1 MQEYILRQGTAPLL
15 VSLPH
20 DGTGLPATVA
30 ARMTVTARRVPD
42 TDWHVGRLYDFAGE
56 LGASV
61 IVPRWSRYVADL
73 NRDPAGHAL
82 YPGRSETA
90 LVPVTTFAG
99 EPIYTHGDEPGT
111 REVAL
116 RREMYWQPYHDALQA
131 ELARMRQQHPRVVLW
146 DGHSIR
152 ARVPK
157 FFDGQ
162 LPDFNLGTA
171 DGASC
176 SATLQEQLAAV
187 LRERADG
194 SLFTHVVNG
203 RFKGGYI
210 TRHYGRPEAG
220 VEAVQLE
227 LAQYTYMDED
237 SFEYL
242 PERAAPVQDLIR
254 ALLETCLGH
263 AVGPDSARS
272 NG

>member
-1 MQEYILRQGTAPLL
+1 MPDFTLTEGTAPLL

-20 DGTGLPATVA
+20 DGTALPQAIA
-30 ARMTVTARRVPD
+30 ARVTAAGKRVAD
-42 TDWHVGRLYDFAGE
+42 TDWHVGKLYAFARE

-61 IVPRWSRYVADL
+61 LVPRWSRYVADL

-82 YPGRSETA
+82 YPGHSETA

-99 EPIYTHGDEPGT
+99 EAIYPAGDEPGVQ
-111 REVAL
+111 EIAL
-116 RREMYWQPYHDALQA
+116 RRELYWEPYHQALQD
-131 ELARMRQQHPRVVLW
+131 ELKRMRDLHPRVVLW

-152 ARVPK
+152 SRVPM

-171 DGASC
+171 AGASC
-176 SATLQEQLAAV
+176 SRALQGALAAV

-194 SLFTHVVNG
+194 VGGRYSHVVNG

-210 TRHYGRPEAG
+210 TRHYGRPEHG

-227 LAQYTYMDED
+227 LAQCTYMDED
-237 SFEYL
+237 NFEYR
-242 PERAAPVQDLIR
+242 PERAQPVQGVIR
-254 ALLETCLGH
+254 ALLENCLRHTRGD
-263 AVGPDSARS
+263 GP
-272 NG
+272 

>member
-1 MQEYILRQGTAPLL
+1 MQEYTLDEGDAPLL

-20 DGTGLPATVA
+20 DGTGLPASVA
-30 ARMTVTARRVPD
+30 ARMTDAGRRVPD
-42 TDWHVGRLYDFAGE
+42 TDWHVGQLYAFARE

-82 YPGRSETA
+82 YPGRAETA

-99 EPIYTHGDEPGT
+99 EAIYADGDQPGDK
-111 REVAL
+111 EIAL
-116 RREMYWQPYHDALQA
+116 RKAMYWQPYHEALA
-131 ELARMRQQHPRVVLW
+131 GELARMRQRHSRVVLW
-146 DGHSIR
+146 DGHSIKS
-152 ARVPK
+152 RVPM

-176 SATLQEQLAAV
+176 SAPLAENLAGV
-187 LRERADG
+187 LREHAGGGADRY
-194 SLFTHVVNG
+194 SHVVNG

-210 TRHYGRPEAG
+210 TRHYGQPDTG
-220 VEAVQLE
+220 IDAVQLE

-237 SFEYL
+237 SFEYQ
-242 PERAAPVQDLIR
+242 PARAAPVQEVIR
-254 ALLETCLGH
+254 ALLQTCVDYAL
-263 AVGPDSARS
+263 A
-272 NG
+272 